1 MTTRLIKFGTAL
13 LALPISFTA
22 SGATL
27 SADGKSVEYW
37 AGPGAGVASFRF
49 SMRGFTNTYRLDCAS
64 QQFLWVENRKDSS
77 GRVTDNNRGAEWK
90 QINPSSQIA
99 TAVYGA
105 ICPSVLSST
114 QQPTSSSPQ
123 PSYGASPPSPSGW
136 TPNANQIRS
145 ALQRELDG
153 RMARLDA
160 LADQCKKFQ
169 SNENPMSAMLCL
181 ASGGGMIT
189 SKTFN
194 AKVNS
199 VSVDECVLSDT
210 GAAYCRYSA
219 DTTLSGSGLLGQ
231 MADFGN
237 ALSAL
242 GGWTYS
248 SFVNHGGTWHFQ
260 KTYDSCSW
268 GAGGINCR
276 WTERR

>member
-1 MTTRLIKFGTAL
+1 MMMQLIMFGAAVLAL
-13 LALPISFTA
+13 LVSFTA
-22 SGATL
+22 SADTL
-27 SADGKSVEYW
+27 YADGKTVQYW

-49 SMRGFTNTYRLDCAS
+49 SMGGFTNTYRLDCSS

-77 GRVTDNNRGAEWK
+77 GSVTDNNRGAEWK
-90 QINPSSQIA
+90 KINPRSKIA
-99 TAVYGA
+99 SAVYRA
-105 ICPSVLSST
+105 VCPSVLSST
-114 QQPTSSSPQ
+114 QQPAPSSPQ
-123 PSYGASPPSPSGW
+123 PRYGASPPKSSASVPD
-136 TPNANQIRS
+136 ANQIRS

-153 RMARLDA
+153 RMARMDA
-160 LADQCKKFQ
+160 LAEQCKSFQ
-169 SNENPMSAMLCL
+169 GDENPLAGLLCL
-181 ASGGGMIT
+181 ASGAGMIT

-219 DTTLSGSGLLGQ
+219 DTTLTGSGLMGQ

-237 ALSAL
+237 ALSSL

>member
-1 MTTRLIKFGTAL
+1 MRLVKLCTAF
-13 LALPISFTA
+13 LALSVAITA
-22 SGATL
+22 SADTL
-27 SADGKSVEYW
+27 YADGKSVEYW

-49 SMRGFTNTYRLDCAS
+49 SMRGFTNTYRLDCDS
-64 QQFLWVENRKDSS
+64 QQFLWVENRKNSS
-77 GRVTDNNRGAEWK
+77 GRVTDNSQGAEWK
-90 QINPSSQIA
+90 KINPRSKIA
-99 TAVYGA
+99 SAVYTA

-114 QQPTSSSPQ
+114 QEPTPSSPQ
-123 PSYGASPPSPSGW
+123 SRYGASSPSSSGW
-136 TPNANQIRS
+136 VPDANQIRS

-160 LADQCKKFQ
+160 LAEQCKNFQ
-169 SNENPMSAMLCL
+169 RNENPMSAMLCL
-181 ASGGGMIT
+181 MSGGGMVT
-189 SKTFN
+189 SKSFN

-199 VSVDECVLSDT
+199 VSVDECVLSDA

-219 DTTLSGSGLLGQ
+219 DTTLSGSGLMGQ
-231 MADFGN
+231 MAEFGN